1 MWVQTEEGVTL
12 IFVSNFLCA
21 MEIDSV
27 ETTSDKDEV
36 NEQSPA
42 EENQPQFEYQVDLK
56 TIEELGKLDR
66 ETLKKMLKEKKI
78 SKKVFEDL

>member
-1 MWVQTEEGVTL
+1 
-12 IFVSNFLCA
+12 